1 MNSLTIIIY
10 RLHKSSHLA
19 FPNVKQVKRYIL
31 LCSMGLLISCGL
43 QQEKIQPTI
52 ENITESVYAAGVVK
66 SKNQYEVYSTV
77 SGVIKEIYVTEGQEI
92 KKNTPLLK
100 LDNQT
105 SKLNLRNAELAA
117 EYASL
122 PSNREKI
129 EEAKL
134 AIQLTKSKMTTDSLL
149 CARQQ
154 NLWKQQIGSK
164 VELEQRQLA
173 YENAVHNYRSAVIRH
188 NDLYRQLELN
198 ASQSENTL
206 AINSEIADEYT
217 VKSEVDGKVYNILKE
232 PGEMVTNLTPVALV
246 GDSESFVLELQ
257 VDEDDIV
264 RIAEKQEVIISMPS
278 YNNQV
283 FKGTINKIYPSMNE
297 RSQSFTVEATFE
309 DPPQTLYPFLTA
321 EANII
326 IDKKSDAITIPRSF
340 LVDDEFVITEDKQRR
355 KITTGLRDYE
365 KIEVLSG
372 LEPGEFI
379 LRP

>member
-1 MNSLTIIIY
+1 
-10 RLHKSSHLA
+10 
-19 FPNVKQVKRYIL
+19 
-31 LCSMGLLISCGL
+31 MGLLISCGRH
-43 QQEKIQPTI
+43 QEKVQPTI

-77 SGVIKEIYVTEGQEI
+77 SGVIKEIYVTEGQLI
-92 KKNTPLLK
+92 KKNTPILK
-100 LDNQT
+100 LNNQT
-105 SKLNLRNAELAA
+105 SNLNLRNAELAA

-122 PSNREKI
+122 PSNREKL

-134 AIQLTKSKMTTDSLL
+134 AIKLTRSKMKTDSLL
-149 CARQQ
+149 YVRQQ
-154 NLWKQQIGSK
+154 NLWLQKIGSK
-164 VELEQRQLA
+164 AELEQRQLA
-173 YENAVHNYRSAVIRH
+173 YENALHNYRSAVIRH

-198 ASQSENTL
+198 ASQSKNTL

-217 VKSEVDGKVYNILKE
+217 VKSEVDGKVYSLLKE
-232 PGEMVTNLTPVALV
+232 PGEMVTNLTPVAMV

-257 VDEDDIV
+257 VDEHDIV
-264 RIAEKQEVIISMPS
+264 RIAEKQEVIISMAS

-283 FKGTINKIYPSMNE
+283 FEGTVNKIYPTMNE
-297 RSQSFTVEATFE
+297 KSQSFTVEATFK
-309 DPPQTLYPFLTA
+309 DPPRVLYPFLTA

-326 IDKKSDAITIPRSF
+326 IDKKSDVITIPRSF
-340 LVDDEFVITEDKQRR
+340 LVDDQFVITEDKQRR

-365 KIEVLSG
+365 KVEVISG